1 MSHRAAAWVA
11 VLLVA
16 GGCGRARSERV
27 TPSPP
32 PRVEPVTFN
41 RHIAPIVYRNCAP
54 CHRPGEAG
62 PFSLLSYADVRK
74 RADQIARVTARRY
87 MPPWPPEPGYGD
99 LAGERR
105 LGEDQIALLQRWV
118 REGAP
123 EGPPAGA
130 PAPPRFS
137 EGWQLGP
144 PDLVVEML
152 ETYTVPAEGGD
163 VFRNFV
169 LPVPPAKGCERN
181 GIDSARSREAAP
193 PDERRRIHF
202 AVAEEASG
210 GSRGRDTAP
219 PCSTRYVR
227 ALELRPGDKKVVHHA
242 NVLVDT
248 TGSARR
254 RDTSDPGVGFAGMD
268 VELESD
274 RFEPDSH
281 FLFWKPGTAA
291 VAEPPGMAWRLDEGA
306 DLVLNMHLQPTGR
319 PEPIRPTVGLYF
331 TDEAPTKFPML
342 LQLEHDGAIDIPPGE
357 SHFVVADHYDLPV
370 DVDVLGVYPHAH
382 YVGRDVQG
390 FATLPDGTKKWLI
403 WIRDW
408 DFAWQ
413 AVYRLARPIFLPRG
427 SRLEMRITYDNS
439 AGNVRNPNDP
449 PRRVVAGNRSTD
461 EMGHLWVQVLPR
473 QRDDRWVLQ
482 EAYMRRRLE
491 KYPGDFIAHANL
503 GAALDQRGRGEEAIA
518 EYRQALRSRP
528 GSAAVLN
535 NLGAALQASG
545 RLDEAIV
552 EYREAAR
559 AQPDY
564 LNARH
569 NLGGALV
576 QKGAFGEA
584 LPYLRA
590 AVRARPDD
598 ATDRNNLGGALL
610 ALGRVDEAIRELR
623 RAAEIDPRSLNAHYN
638 LGRALAA
645 RGLRREAVEQMEE
658 ALRIAPSDPDAR
670 QALAELKAGRAE
682 N

>member
-1 MSHRAAAWVA
+1 
-11 VLLVA
+11 VA

-32 PRVEPVTFN
+32 PRAEPVTFN

-74 RADQIARVTARRY
+74 RADQIARVTASRY

-105 LGEDQIALLQRWV
+105 LGEDQISLLQRWV

-123 EGPPAGA
+123 EGPPAEA
-130 PAPPRFS
+130 PVPPRFS

-144 PDLVVEML
+144 PDLVVEMR

-169 LPVPPAKGCERN
+169 LPVPGKG
-181 GIDSARSREAAP
+181 A
-193 PDERRRIHF
+193 H
-202 AVAEEASG
+202 
-210 GSRGRDTAP
+210 
-219 PCSTRYVR
+219 YVR

-254 RDTSDPGVGFAGMD
+254 RDARDPGVGFAGMD

-291 VAEPPGMAWRLDEGA
+291 VTEPPGMAWRLDEGT
-306 DLVLNMHLQPTGR
+306 DLVLNMHLQPTGK

-413 AVYRLARPIFLPRG
+413 AVYRLARPVFLPRG

-439 AGNVRNPNDP
+439 ASNVRNPNDP

-461 EMGHLWVQVLPR
+461 EMGHLWIQVLPR

-491 KYPGDFIAHANL
+491 KYPGDFMAHANL

-528 GSAAVLN
+528 RSAAVLN

-576 QKGAFGEA
+576 QKGAFGDA

-645 RGLRREAVEQMEE
+645 RGWRREAVEQMEE

>member
-1 MSHRAAAWVA
+1 VA
-11 VLLVA
+11 VVLLAA
-16 GGCGRARSERV
+16 GACGRARSERV
-27 TPSPP
+27 TPSPSSP
-32 PRVEPVTFN
+32 AEPVTFN
-41 RHIAPIVYRNCAP
+41 RHVAPIVYRNCAP

-74 RADQIARVTARRY
+74 RADQIARVTASRY
-87 MPPWPPEPGYGD
+87 MPPWPPERGYGD

-123 EGPPAGA
+123 EGPPAEA
-130 PAPPRFS
+130 PAPPRFT

-144 PDLVVEML
+144 PDLVVEMR
-152 ETYTVPAEGGD
+152 ETYTLPAEGGD

-169 LPVPPAKGCERN
+169 IPVPGQ
-181 GIDSARSREAAP
+181 G
-193 PDERRRIHF
+193 
-202 AVAEEASG
+202 
-210 GSRGRDTAP
+210 
-219 PCSTRYVR
+219 TRYVR

-254 RDTSDPGVGFAGMD
+254 RDASDPGVGFAGMD

-291 VAEPPGMAWRLDEGA
+291 VTEPPGMAWRLDEGT
-306 DLVLNMHLQPTGR
+306 DLVLNMHLQPTGK
-319 PEPIRPTVGLYF
+319 PEPVRATVGLYF

-370 DVDVLGVYPHAH
+370 DVDVLGIYPHAH

-413 AVYRLARPIFLPRG
+413 AVYRFARPVFLPRG

-461 EMGHLWVQVLPR
+461 EMGHLWIQVLPR

-503 GAALDQRGRGEEAIA
+503 AAALEQRGRGDEAIA
-518 EYRQALRSRP
+518 EYRQALRGRP
-528 GSAAVLN
+528 SSAAVLH

-545 RLDEAIV
+545 RLDEAIGK
-552 EYREAAR
+552 YREAAR

-576 QKGAFGEA
+576 QKGAFAEA
-584 LPYLRA
+584 LPYLRE
-590 AVRARPDD
+590 AVRVRPDD

-610 ALGRVDEAIRELR
+610 ALGRLDEAIRELR

-645 RGLRREAVEQMEE
+645 GGLRREAVAQMEE
-658 ALRIAPSDPDAR
+658 ALRIAPTDPDAL
-670 QALAELKAGRAE
+670 QALAELKAARPV